1 VTTTGP
7 QRARRLSELVE
18 DADAAA
24 RRGTAYGGRRWPTGF
39 TPLDAQLGGGLRA
52 GELTLVSGAQGQG
65 KTTFVLQA
73 ARNAA
78 AAGQPV
84 LYVSYEHPDDD
95 VLARLLAMEA
105 GLLAG
110 AGAFRLGEL
119 RAALDATEP
128 VPGGLAE
135 RLGRLGD
142 GSEAVSALVERGRHF
157 TVVGA
162 SGEPVDLD
170 GLVALVM
177 AAEQPPLL
185 VVDYLQKVATA
196 QPLPDEDQRVAVVV
210 EGLKDLA
217 LRAGVPVLAVVAA
230 ESTGIATGRV
240 RLHHLRGSSALAYEA
255 DVALMLNNKYLA
267 VARHHLSYSTT
278 NVELFQGYVVCSID
292 KNRGGRDRVDLE
304 FRARFDRGHFDPVGG
319 EVAEHL
325 VDDRVAGG

>member
-39 TPLDAQLGGGLRA
+39 TPLDAHLGGGLRA

-73 ARNAA
+73 ARSAA

-95 VLARLLAMEA
+95 VLARLLAVEA

-110 AGAFRLGEL
+110 PGAFRLGQL
-119 RAALDATEP
+119 REALDATDP
-128 VPGGLAE
+128 APGGLAE

-142 GSEAVSALVERGRHF
+142 GSEAVSALVGRGRHF

-162 SGEPVDLD
+162 SGESVDLD
-170 GLVALVM
+170 GLVALVT
-177 AAEQPPLL
+177 AAERPPLL
-185 VVDYLQKVATA
+185 VVDCLQKVVTA
-196 QPLPDEDQRVAVVV
+196 APLTDEDQR
-210 EGLKDLA
+210 
-217 LRAGVPVLAVVAA
+217 VAA

-292 KNRGGRDRVDLE
+292 KNRGGRDRVALE
-304 FRARFDRGHFDPVGG
+304 FRARFDRGTSTWL
-319 EVAEHL
+319 AEGW
-325 VDDRVAGG
+325 RSTSSTTGWPAGSATTAGLRPPQGWPASS